1 MKILSYNIHRCNQ
14 KKIDTIL
21 AMNADIMVLP
31 ECATYNQINLPQD
44 YLMKWIGSDNCL
56 WKGLGVIWRNKHK
69 LEIPNWC
76 NSKHNYILP
85 FIINNQFLLLAAW
98 PTIVERVKKSY
109 PQILLEALREY
120 ELYLSKYPTL
130 ICGDF
135 NCYIGQGGVSKSTGT
150 LEQIIEFL
158 DIHGIYSLYHQN
170 TGEQFG
176 YETKA
181 TYYHQFKENQPF
193 FIDYAFTNI
202 QPCKYKLGEWD
213 KDFSDH
219 CPQMIELQ

>member
-1 MKILSYNIHRCNQ
+1 
-14 KKIDTIL
+14 
-21 AMNADIMVLP
+21 MNVDIMVLP
-31 ECATYNQINLPQD
+31 ECATNNQVILPQD
-44 YLMKWIGSDNCL
+44 CLMKWAGSDSCL

-69 LEIPNWC
+69 LEIPSWY
-76 NSKHNYILP
+76 NSKYNYILP

-98 PTIVERVKKSY
+98 PTIIERVKKSY
-109 PQILLEALREY
+109 SQILLEALKEY
-120 ELYLSKYPTL
+120 ELYISKYPTL

-135 NCYIGQGGVSKSTGT
+135 NCYIGQSGVNKSTGT

-176 YETKA
+176 HETKA

-202 QPCKYKLGEWD
+202 PTVSYELGEWD
-213 KDFSDH
+213 KEFSDH
-219 CPQMIELQ
+219 CQQMIVLYDGELKTLP